1 MMKENCESARQK
13 YKPEII
19 KFLLIAEAPP
29 KIESE
34 RFFYFED
41 VQKYDYLFLETMKV
55 LYPNDSDIK
64 NGNTK
69 NVRRRKR
76 EFLAKFKKCGFYL
89 IDASDEPIKDKS
101 KSAKRKQIEKFLPSL
116 IANVRS
122 LVPKDTKIILISSTV
137 YGVCYKKLKEEKR
150 FNVINGC
157 PIPFPIG
164 WQKVFRERLSKL
176 LRRYVSEHRKIQYKA
191 TPF

>member
-1 MMKENCESARQK
+1 MKENCESARQK

-137 YGVCYKKLKEEKR
+137 YEVCCNRLKAEG
-150 FNVINGC
+150 FNVINEC
-157 PIPFPIG
+157 AIPFPIS
-164 WQKVFRERLSKL
+164 WQKEFRRKL
-176 LRRYVSEHRKIQYKA
+176 FTLLKRYGWRAPYNPA
-191 TPF
+191 